1 MTPRKEADERAPS
14 SEQEDPPR
22 LVYEQERLFSEA
34 IETIAGLVEDQ
45 GVSQRELAARIDRDQ
60 AQISRLLNGADNASL
75 KSLARLAYGLGVR
88 LVIVGVPFESRDGT
102 PAAGDPPFPE
112 WLETQRE
119 RRVSDIPATGPDAGS
134 LRL

>member
-1 MTPRKEADERAPS
+1 MTPRREADERSTS
-14 SEQEDPPR
+14 SRQEDPPR
-22 LVYEQERLFSEA
+22 LVYEQERLFGEA
-34 IETIAGLVEDQ
+34 VETIAGLAEAQ
-45 GVSQRELAARIDRDQ
+45 GVSQREFAARIDRDQ
-60 AQISRLLNGADNASL
+60 AQISRLLNGADNAGL

-119 RRVSDIPATGPDAGS
+119 RRAGDVPASGP
-134 LRL
+134 

>member
-1 MTPRKEADERAPS
+1 MTPGREADKTSTS
-14 SEQEDPPR
+14 SEREDPER

-34 IETIAGLVEDQ
+34 VETLAGLVEAL

-60 AQISRLLNGADNASL
+60 AQISRLLNGADNANL

-88 LVIVGVPFESRDGT
+88 LVIVGVPFESREGT
-102 PAAGDPPFPE
+102 PAAADPPLPE

-119 RRVSDIPATGPDAGS
+119 RRANDVPATGP
-134 LRL
+134 